1 MIMSTALAA
10 ALLLLPLI
18 PNKFVM
24 AANTESCARHPTFGP
39 QPHMSKKSP
48 PLSGWLGIALTHK
61 ILARLGIA
69 LSDGHDLT
77 PPAGMEIT

>member
-10 ALLLLPLI
+10 VLLLLPLI

-24 AANTESCARHPTFGP
+24 AANTESCARHPTCGP

-48 PLSGWLGIALTHK
+48 PLSDWLGIALTHK

-69 LSDGHDLT
+69 LSDGSEDSRQAV
-77 PPAGMEIT
+77 P